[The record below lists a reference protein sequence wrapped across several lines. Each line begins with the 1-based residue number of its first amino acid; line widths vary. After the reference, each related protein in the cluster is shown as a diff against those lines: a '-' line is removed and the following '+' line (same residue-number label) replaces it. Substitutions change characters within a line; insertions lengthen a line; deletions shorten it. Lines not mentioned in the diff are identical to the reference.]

1 MKGRPGLALAA
12 ALLTVAPLT
21 AACGSGLNA
30 ETLRE
35 GTTIDGTNAQT
46 GDLRVRDA
54 YLAAPNGLEFPAGTD
69 IPIYLTVA
77 NIGRR
82 ADTLTE
88 ASSPLGQIVVGPPR
102 AASLQPGP
110 VPSPSPATSSAP
122 VDLPVGQAVAF
133 GGAGAQMV
141 LRQTT
146 RTIRTASFVP
156 ITLRFAQSDE
166 LTIQAPVGSGY
177 GAGAGASSSAEPA
190 PSGS

>member
-1 MKGRPGLALAA
+1 
-12 ALLTVAPLT
+12 LLTVAPLT
-21 AACGSGLNA
+21 AACGAGLNA

-35 GTTIDGTNAQT
+35 GTTIDGANAQT
-46 GDLRVRDA
+46 GDLRVRNA

-77 NIGRR
+77 NIGPR

-88 ASSPLGQIVVGPPR
+88 ASSPLGQILVQPPR

-110 VPSPSPATSSAP
+110 LPSPTPATSSAP
-122 VDLPVGQAVAF
+122 VDLPVGQAVSF
-133 GGAGAQMV
+133 GGSGGQMV

-146 RTIRTASFVP
+146 RTLRTASFVP
-156 ITLRFAQSDE
+156 ITLRFAQSDQ